1 MSLAFRR
8 LERLRCIKSKY
19 LFLIFSLLV
28 TLPTISKAD
37 STYIFFRHGEK
48 PKGNSGQLTCQG
60 LNRALNLPSVLL
72 SRYGRPDMLYAAA
85 PKEGSIRPLATI
97 MPIAV
102 HVSEPVIIQYDA
114 DQPRQLSS
122 ALLKENKAPLTFI
135 SWERNNLVLAVRRLV
150 GKTGGDAAE
159 VPYWPPSDFDSI
171 FEVVLDNNMKFKS
184 FKHVHEGL
192 NQLSLICPQP
202 H

>member
-1 MSLAFRR
+1 MSLAFGRFG
-8 LERLRCIKSKY
+8 CMKNKY
-19 LFLIFSLLV
+19 ITLLLGFLLIIPV
-28 TLPTISKAD
+28 ISQAD

-60 LNRALNLPSVLL
+60 LNRSLNLPSILL
-72 SRYGRPDMLYAAA
+72 SRYGRPNMLYAAA
-85 PKEGSIRPLATI
+85 PTEGSVRPLATI

-102 HVSEPVIIQYDA
+102 HVSEPVIIRYAA

-122 ALLKENKAPLTFI
+122 ALLKENKIPLTFI

-150 GKTGGDAAE
+150 GKSGGDAAK
-159 VPYWPPSDFDSI
+159 VPYWPSSDFDSI
-171 FEVVLDNNMKFKS
+171 YEVILDKDMKFKS
-184 FKHVHEGL
+184 FKHLHEGL
-192 NQLSLICPQP
+192 NQLTSICPQP